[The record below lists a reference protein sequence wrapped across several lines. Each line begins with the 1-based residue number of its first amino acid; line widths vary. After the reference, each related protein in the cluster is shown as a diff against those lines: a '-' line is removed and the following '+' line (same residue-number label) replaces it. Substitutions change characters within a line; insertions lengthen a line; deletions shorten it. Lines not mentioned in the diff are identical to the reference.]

1 MILMNSLGLVMF
13 AKLALFLFSTVLLS
27 TYAYAAN
34 DNEVDECQS
43 ALSKE
48 NYDVAFQ
55 RCEYE
60 AEKGDALAA
69 EIMGFLYLKGL
80 GTTRDWA
87 LARKYLEQ
95 SIDAGNLNA
104 SRYLAILYWNGLG
117 VEKSNEKARE
127 YFKDCLVIAKDKN
140 IDCAVQYAK
149 VLGYNSNPPAIKE
162 EAIDVYNKLI
172 DVEHYEFSYDLA
184 SISLNVGKYKQ
195 SYKYAEFF
203 IFWVRRYG
211 DIALYSKSVQDS
223 ERIKEEARR
232 HLTDADIGECYNWVK
247 DEIYKISQKFNK

>member
-1 MILMNSLGLVMF
+1 MF

-80 GTTRDWA
+80 GTTRDWD

-162 EAIDVYNKLI
+162 EAIDV
-172 DVEHYEFSYDLA
+172 
-184 SISLNVGKYKQ
+184 
-195 SYKYAEFF
+195 
-203 IFWVRRYG
+203 
-211 DIALYSKSVQDS
+211 
-223 ERIKEEARR
+223 
-232 HLTDADIGECYNWVK
+232 
-247 DEIYKISQKFNK
+247 